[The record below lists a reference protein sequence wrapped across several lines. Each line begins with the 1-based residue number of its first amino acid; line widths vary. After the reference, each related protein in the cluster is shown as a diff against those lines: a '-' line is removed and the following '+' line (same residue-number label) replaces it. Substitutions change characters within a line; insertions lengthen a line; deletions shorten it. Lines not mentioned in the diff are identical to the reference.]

1 MTADNKMDVAQIK
14 ELAAPLKEKDAEKY
28 EKGMKVIETCAAE
41 GNKFKL

>member
-1 MTADNKMDVAQIK
+1 MTADNKIDVAKIK
-14 ELAAPLKEKDAEKY
+14 ELASSMKEKDAEKY